1 MFETRKSVCNKSAL
15 RYCYGV
21 TATLLKQVKALP
33 ANERAELAQ
42 VLWESL
48 IESGY
53 DPEVTPA
60 QQAELDRRLKAHIKN
75 PANVVLWETVKADLA
90 KKYGKP

>member
-1 MFETRKSVCNKSAL
+1 
-15 RYCYGV
+15 V

-33 ANERAELAQ
+33 VNERAELAQ

-48 IESGY
+48 IDSGY
-53 DPEVTPA
+53 DPQLTPG
-60 QQAELDRRLKAHIKN
+60 QQTELDQRLKAHAKN
-75 PANVVLWETVKADLA
+75 LDNVVPWETVKADLD

>member
-1 MFETRKSVCNKSAL
+1 M
-15 RYCYGV
+15 

-33 ANERAELAQ
+33 INERAELAQ

-53 DPEVTPA
+53 DPKLTPS
-60 QQAELDRRLKAHIKN
+60 QEAELKRRLKAHARN
-75 PANVVLWETVKADLA
+75 PDDVVPWEAVKASLD

>member
-1 MFETRKSVCNKSAL
+1 M
-15 RYCYGV
+15 

-33 ANERAELAQ
+33 MNERAELAQ

-48 IESGY
+48 IEGGY
-53 DPEVTPA
+53 DPQLAPS
-60 QQAELDRRLKAHIKN
+60 QQAELDRRLKAHAEN
-75 PANVVLWETVKADLA
+75 PANVVPWETVKEGLD

>member
-1 MFETRKSVCNKSAL
+1 M
-15 RYCYGV
+15 

-60 QQAELDRRLKAHIKN
+60 QRAELDRRLKAHAKN
-75 PANVVLWETVKADLA
+75 PANVVPWETVKADLA

>member
-1 MFETRKSVCNKSAL
+1 M
-15 RYCYGV
+15 
-21 TATLLKQVKALP
+21 TATFLKQAKALP
-33 ANERAELAQ
+33 VNERAELAQ

-53 DPEVTPA
+53 DPQLTSS
-60 QQAELDRRLKAHIKN
+60 QQAELDRRLKAHANN
-75 PANVVLWETVKADLA
+75 PDNVVPWETVKAALD